1 MIRGLEQ
8 LASLEP
14 ENLIGAHG
22 PPFSGQQEIKKI
34 IINYRDTLQFLWD
47 QTVRCANKGLT
58 LNETIN
64 VIKLPRQFSDH
75 YTTQQLYGLVEHHVR
90 QIYTGL
96 FGWFDGKGLDLSRGI
111 SHAIAGKW
119 TGFTVRAFRCTDS
132 IRKIH

>member
-75 YTTQQLYGLVEHHVR
+75 YTTQQLWISGTSCAADLYRPFWLV
-90 QIYTGL
+90 
-96 FGWFDGKGLDLSRGI
+96 
-111 SHAIAGKW
+111 
-119 TGFTVRAFRCTDS
+119 
-132 IRKIH
+132 